1 MTCSFVCRQALP
13 KQQCAK
19 VRKILEELV
28 AEGKTFDIRADT
40 PVDEI
45 IQYFNSKGVYYEEPW
60 QMHRPSFTKT
70 GINFCHE
77 EIGAAVESL

>member
-1 MTCSFVCRQALP
+1 MD
-13 KQQCAK
+13 
-19 VRKILEELV
+19 ELV

-60 QMHRPSFTKT
+60 LMHRRALHELSAIERRTERAESER
-70 GINFCHE
+70 FCDCDTSHD
-77 EIGAAVESL
+77 SRKLS